1 MKFIYLL
8 FLLISVSTYSQ
19 PSLKWE
25 KYIKDDNTRIVFD
38 ATSTLD
44 YGFVI
49 GGAISSVKGEKSSF
63 DFFIMKI
70 NEEGKIQNEL
80 ILGEENNEVL
90 YKVIQVRDGGFLL
103 LGSQELEQDSNV
115 ENLISLE
122 TSLWIVKINS
132 DFNIEWK
139 KNISNNGNNIPTSIY
154 EMNDGNYII
163 SGHSINDTNRINY
176 IYSIDKRGNINWN
189 KTIENGQI
197 EFVRNLNNNILVNSY
212 SNNTI
217 FFTILNQEGEEINS
231 SNFEQESILKLSSLD
246 VTENT
251 IDLYLT
257 TKNSKETNLKK
268 IGFDFNLN
276 QIREISLDRKNNHI
290 ITSSLIDKN
299 GILFYGNQYFIN
311 RNNEYSQRKASYFL
325 ELVDKNFKQTWIK
338 EFSKENDN
346 NLVKAFKTRDQ
357 SILLIGNSDKE
368 NNLYFLKL
376 SEDNNNNSIQNIE
389 VFPIPTNDYLNV
401 IINQKFQLAKIKIFD
416 MTGRNMLNIEKKDRH
431 SVLNISN
438 FPSGVYLLNIEYENE
453 SYSTKIIKK

>member
-103 LGSQELEQDSNV
+103 LGSQELEQDPNL

-212 SNNTI
+212 SNNTV

-231 SNFEQESILKLSSLD
+231 SNFEQKSILKLSSLD

-276 QIREISLDRKNNHI
+276 HIREIYLDRKNNHI
-290 ITSSLIDKN
+290 ITSSLIDEK

-311 RNNEYSQRKASYFL
+311 RNNEYSERKASYVL

-357 SILLIGNSDKE
+357 SILLVGNSDKE

-416 MTGRNMLNIEKKDRH
+416 MAGRNMLNIEKKDRH

-438 FPSGVYLLNIEYENE
+438 FPSGIYLLNIEYENE

>member
-103 LGSQELEQDSNV
+103 LGSQELVQDPNL

-212 SNNTI
+212 SNNTV

-231 SNFEQESILKLSSLD
+231 SNFEQKSILKLSSLD

-276 QIREISLDRKNNHI
+276 HIREIYLDRKNNHI
-290 ITSSLIDKN
+290 ITSSLIDEK

-311 RNNEYSQRKASYFL
+311 RNNEYSERKASYVL

-416 MTGRNMLNIEKKDRH
+416 MAGRNMLNIEKKDRH
-431 SVLNISN
+431 LVLNISN
-438 FPSGVYLLNIEYENE
+438 FPSGIYLLNIEYENE

>member
-139 KNISNNGNNIPTSIY
+139 KK
-154 EMNDGNYII
+154 
-163 SGHSINDTNRINY
+163 H
-176 IYSIDKRGNINWN
+176 
-189 KTIENGQI
+189 
-197 EFVRNLNNNILVNSY
+197 L
-212 SNNTI
+212 
-217 FFTILNQEGEEINS
+217 
-231 SNFEQESILKLSSLD
+231 
-246 VTENT
+246 
-251 IDLYLT
+251 
-257 TKNSKETNLKK
+257 
-268 IGFDFNLN
+268 
-276 QIREISLDRKNNHI
+276 
-290 ITSSLIDKN
+290 
-299 GILFYGNQYFIN
+299 
-311 RNNEYSQRKASYFL
+311 
-325 ELVDKNFKQTWIK
+325 
-338 EFSKENDN
+338 
-346 NLVKAFKTRDQ
+346 
-357 SILLIGNSDKE
+357 
-368 NNLYFLKL
+368 
-376 SEDNNNNSIQNIE
+376 
-389 VFPIPTNDYLNV
+389 
-401 IINQKFQLAKIKIFD
+401 
-416 MTGRNMLNIEKKDRH
+416 
-431 SVLNISN
+431 
-438 FPSGVYLLNIEYENE
+438 
-453 SYSTKIIKK
+453 

>member
-290 ITSSLIDKN
+290 ITSSLIDEK

-311 RNNEYSQRKASYFL
+311 RNNEYSERKASYVL

-357 SILLIGNSDKE
+357 SILLVGNSDKE

-416 MTGRNMLNIEKKDRH
+416 MAGRNMLNIEKKDRH

-438 FPSGVYLLNIEYENE
+438 FPSGIYLLNIEYENE

>member
-103 LGSQELEQDSNV
+103 LGSQELEQDPNL

-212 SNNTI
+212 SNNTV

-231 SNFEQESILKLSSLD
+231 SNFEQKSILKLSSLD

-276 QIREISLDRKNNHI
+276 HIREIYLDRKNNHI

-311 RNNEYSQRKASYFL
+311 RNNGYSQRKASYVL
-325 ELVDKNFKQTWIK
+325 ELVDKNFKQTWVK

-416 MTGRNMLNIEKKDRH
+416 MAGRNMLNIEKKDRH

-438 FPSGVYLLNIEYENE
+438 FPSGIYLLNIEYENE

>member
-1 MKFIYLL
+1 M
-8 FLLISVSTYSQ
+8 S
-19 PSLKWE
+19 
-25 KYIKDDNTRIVFD
+25 
-38 ATSTLD
+38 
-44 YGFVI
+44 G
-49 GGAISSVKGEKSSF
+49 
-63 DFFIMKI
+63 
-70 NEEGKIQNEL
+70 
-80 ILGEENNEVL
+80 
-90 YKVIQVRDGGFLL
+90 
-103 LGSQELEQDSNV
+103 
-115 ENLISLE
+115 
-122 TSLWIVKINS
+122 
-132 DFNIEWK
+132 K

-212 SNNTI
+212 SNNTV

-231 SNFEQESILKLSSLD
+231 SNFEQKSILKLSSLD

-276 QIREISLDRKNNHI
+276 HIREIYLDRKNNHI
-290 ITSSLIDKN
+290 ITSSLIDEK

-311 RNNEYSQRKASYFL
+311 RNNEYSERKASYVL

-416 MTGRNMLNIEKKDRH
+416 MAGRNMLNIEKKDRH

-438 FPSGVYLLNIEYENE
+438 FPSGIYLLNIEYENE

>member
-1 MKFIYLL
+1 MKFIHLL

-311 RNNEYSQRKASYFL
+311 RNNEYSQRKASYVL

-357 SILLIGNSDKE
+357 SILLVGNSDKE

-416 MTGRNMLNIEKKDRH
+416 MAGRNMLNIEKKDRH

-438 FPSGVYLLNIEYENE
+438 FPSGIYLLNIEYENE

>member
-103 LGSQELEQDSNV
+103 LGSQELEQDPNL

-212 SNNTI
+212 SNNTV

-231 SNFEQESILKLSSLD
+231 SNFEQKSILKLSSLD

-276 QIREISLDRKNNHI
+276 HIREIYLDRKNNHI
-290 ITSSLIDKN
+290 ITSSLIDEK

-311 RNNEYSQRKASYFL
+311 RNNEYSERKASYVL

-416 MTGRNMLNIEKKDRH
+416 MAGRNMLNIEKKDRH

-438 FPSGVYLLNIEYENE
+438 FPSGIYLLNIEYENE

>member
-49 GGAISSVKGEKSSF
+49 GGAISSVKDEKSSF

-103 LGSQELEQDSNV
+103 LGSQELEQDPNL

-212 SNNTI
+212 SNNTV

-231 SNFEQESILKLSSLD
+231 SNFEQKSILKLSSLD

-276 QIREISLDRKNNHI
+276 HIREIYLDRKNNHI
-290 ITSSLIDKN
+290 ITSSLIDEK

-311 RNNEYSQRKASYFL
+311 RNNEYSERKASYVL

-357 SILLIGNSDKE
+357 SILLVGNSDKE

-416 MTGRNMLNIEKKDRH
+416 MAGRNMLNIEKKDRH

-438 FPSGVYLLNIEYENE
+438 FPSGIYLLNIEYENE

>member
-103 LGSQELEQDSNV
+103 LGSQELEQDPNL

-212 SNNTI
+212 SNNTV

-231 SNFEQESILKLSSLD
+231 SNFEQKSILKLSSLD

-276 QIREISLDRKNNHI
+276 HIREIYLDRKNNHI
-290 ITSSLIDKN
+290 ITSSLIDEK

-311 RNNEYSQRKASYFL
+311 RNNEYSERKASYVL

-357 SILLIGNSDKE
+357 SILLVGNSDKE

-401 IINQKFQLAKIKIFD
+401 IINQKFQLAIIKIFD
-416 MTGRNMLNIEKKDRH
+416 MAGRNMLNIEKKDRH

-438 FPSGVYLLNIEYENE
+438 FPSGIYLLNIEYENE

>member
-311 RNNEYSQRKASYFL
+311 RNNEYSERKASYVL

-416 MTGRNMLNIEKKDRH
+416 MAGRNMLNIEKKDRH

-438 FPSGVYLLNIEYENE
+438 FPSGIYLLNIEYENE

>member
-103 LGSQELEQDSNV
+103 LGSQELVQDPNL

-212 SNNTI
+212 SNNTV

-231 SNFEQESILKLSSLD
+231 SNFEQKSILKLSSLD

-276 QIREISLDRKNNHI
+276 HIREIYLDRKNNHI
-290 ITSSLIDKN
+290 ITSSLIDEK

-311 RNNEYSQRKASYFL
+311 RNNEYSERKASYVL

-416 MTGRNMLNIEKKDRH
+416 MAGRNMLNIEKKDRH

-438 FPSGVYLLNIEYENE
+438 FPSGIYLLNIEYENE